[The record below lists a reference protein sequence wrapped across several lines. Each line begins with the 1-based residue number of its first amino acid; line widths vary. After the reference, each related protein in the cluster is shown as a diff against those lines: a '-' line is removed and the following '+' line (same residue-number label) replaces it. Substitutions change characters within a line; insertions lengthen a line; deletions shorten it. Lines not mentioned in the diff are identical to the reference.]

1 MVSWYTLTVILIT
14 ASQMLKGSKVGG
26 AMDEVYVRYTLGGLI
41 FKRNESSKDAVA
53 KES

>member
-1 MVSWYTLTVILIT
+1 
-14 ASQMLKGSKVGG
+14 MLKGSKVGG
-26 AMDEVYVRYTLGGLI
+26 AMGEVYVRYTLGGLI